1 LERHAPARFEA
12 IQQQY
17 AAQIAAVD
25 GLLAALSSV
34 GAWQSA
40 TAHASWRAKQQFRPT
55 HLAFQSEAMPVL
67 RIHGLPNVRHM

>member
-1 LERHAPARFEA
+1 LEQHAPGRFEA

-25 GLLAALSSV
+25 GLIAALSSV

-40 TAHASWRAKQQFRPT
+40 HACAPWRAKKPCRPA
-55 HLAFQSEAMPVL
+55 HLTSEGDSIPGLYVHGPV
-67 RIHGLPNVRHM
+67 